1 MKNPIELITHPP
13 FNPIQD
19 ELYNP
24 FDLLKDFDPHNPLS
38 LATTPDFQRYIY
50 CVQQGRTTISD
61 PYAAMMEAMHDT
73 SIGRGLNA
81 FLKSEMQAGR
91 HPFAIMGG
99 HREPRGSKI
108 YREVARIAQ
117 LLSESGFIVASGGG
131 PGCME
136 ATHLGA
142 LYAGRP
148 ADSLTSTINKL
159 AEGPYAKLLKNSRAR
174 LPHSIVV

>member
-1 MKNPIELITHPP
+1 MKNLIELITHPP

-38 LATTPDFQRYIY
+38 LATTPDFQSYIY
-50 CVQQGRTTISD
+50 FVQQGRTTISD

-91 HPFAIMGG
+91 HPFVIMGG

-159 AEGPYAKLLKNSRAR
+159 AEGPYAKLLKNLRAR